1 MFSQRNRNLKAFH
14 PNEIEEDREIGKM
27 HSKTPSSHFF
37 GKRLLNWDV
46 LSSNSVQ
53 KQYILDLIVSPGFYH
68 PHMHIST
75 EAIVEQHQCNIT
87 VALYYIIA
95 RYYSRVESLL
105 ASLSVWLIFLFF
117 FSHHHFEA
125 KSTLWWSQYLCSL
138 QSTMRNYCTVTWNPI
153 HQIQSQTSFHDPILV
168 FGSLYIEAKLSL
180 NESSS
185 TTAIFPSI

>member
-1 MFSQRNRNLKAFH
+1 M
-14 PNEIEEDREIGKM
+14 
-27 HSKTPSSHFF
+27 
-37 GKRLLNWDV
+37 
-46 LSSNSVQ
+46 SSNSVQ

-75 EAIVEQHQCNIT
+75 AEAIVEQHQCNIT

-105 ASLSVWLIFLFF
+105 ASLSVWLIFLF